1 MCSDLD
7 PDPYFKGQGHTRSN
21 NMYFLFSHSLPVV
34 VYNFGQVQRTS
45 QVERKTKCLQKNN
58 GGGIAVL
65 WTALFSL
72 NVVYLIVLIYISDF
86 TFKFLNLVSTCCGY
100 YILRFEWTAV

>member
-58 GGGIAVL
+58 GGGYSRPLDCLVFIER
-65 WTALFSL
+65 
-72 NVVYLIVLIYISDF
+72 YISYC
-86 TFKFLNLVSTCCGY
+86 TNLY
-100 YILRFEWTAV
+100 F